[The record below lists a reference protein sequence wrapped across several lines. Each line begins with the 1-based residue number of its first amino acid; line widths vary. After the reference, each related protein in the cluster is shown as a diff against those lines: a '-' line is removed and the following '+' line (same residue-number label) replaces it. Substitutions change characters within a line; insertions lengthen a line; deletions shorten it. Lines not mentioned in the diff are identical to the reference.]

1 MYRSIQESEILYQEQ
16 SRRNMSGALVV
27 GAFVIIVLGFMV
39 YTTKL
44 SIEHGQI
51 LLAQYF
57 IEVFALIVLVKQAAS
72 QYTYTLTKDAFIIDE
87 KTLLGKKQMVLPYEL
102 IDGCYAFHQEFM
114 GQLKFR
120 YKYRKLSS
128 VDSRKVWAMAYAVIN
143 GKKVKHGRLLL
154 KLEDEFFDVLSQF
167 LGKRAKTTQ
176 EEVVFYALLR
186 EDAVKHGEDPDTYLA
201 QMQEKAEAEGNKE
214 DAEKTAEGK

>member
-1 MYRSIQESEILYQEQ
+1 MARTIQASEILYQEK
-16 SRRNMSGALVV
+16 SRRNTSGALLV
-27 GAFVIIVLGFMV
+27 GAFMVIIIGFMA

-57 IEVFALIVLVKQAAS
+57 IEVFALMVLIKQAAS
-72 QYTYTLTKDAFIIDE
+72 EYTYTLTKDAFIIDE
-87 KTLLGKKQMVLPYEL
+87 KTFLGRKQMVLPYEI

-128 VDSRKVWAMAYAVIN
+128 VDSRKVWAMAYAIIN
-143 GKKVKHGRLLL
+143 GKKVKHGRLLM
-154 KLEDEFFDVLSQF
+154 KLEDEFFDVLGQF

-186 EDAVKHGEDPDTYLA
+186 EDAVKHGEDPDAYLA
-201 QMQEKAEAEGNKE
+201 QMQAEAEAEKAVKE
-214 DAEKTAEGK
+214 DK